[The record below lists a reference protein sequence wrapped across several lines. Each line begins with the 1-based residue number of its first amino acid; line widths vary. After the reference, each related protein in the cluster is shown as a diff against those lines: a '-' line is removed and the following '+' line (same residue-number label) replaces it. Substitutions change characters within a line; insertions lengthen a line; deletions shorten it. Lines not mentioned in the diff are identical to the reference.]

1 MAKKFLSILLCAI
14 LIASSVVMASAATAK
29 SSTGDTAYAT
39 AARQLDNNYGYNG
52 NDLGAT
58 YSKESTTFKVWAPTA
73 SKITLNRYATGSDSE
88 KGAAD
93 LGKTE
98 LEKELKTAGDEST
111 FTGIWKTTVEG
122 DLLNTYYTYTITAKN
137 VTGSKETTKETA
149 DVYSVATGVNGKRS
163 MVCDLSKTNPDGWDK
178 DAHVVQDRSTQTSV
192 WEIHVKD
199 FSFDE
204 NSGVTEANR
213 GKYLAFTETGTTLK
227 NEGKVATCVDYLKNL
242 GVTAVQI
249 NPFYDYGSID
259 EAAASSTGFNWG
271 YDPVNY
277 NVPEGSYSSNPYD
290 GNVRIKEC
298 KSMIQALHKAGISV
312 IMDVVYNHTFSTD
325 SCFEY
330 TVPNYYYRMKSD
342 GGYSNGSGCG
352 NETASENLMFRNY
365 MIQSCLYWVNEY
377 HIDGFRFDLMG
388 LHDCETMNLIRDEID
403 KVDPKITMWGE
414 GWTGGSST
422 FPSTTCSGAAFK
434 QATQAG
440 APVLNE
446 RIAFFNDGIRDGLKG
461 GVFQKTNTGW
471 VQGTKG
477 SYITVANGILA
488 NTKSGTWHSKQP
500 SQCVTYASC
509 HDNQTLW
516 DRLAD
521 SQNLTEYFR
530 KRHPLLVSESKLT
543 GGIMAMSQGVFF
555 TLAGE
560 EMGRSKD
567 NDANSYKS
575 SPDLNKIDWSL
586 AKSNAD
592 IVSYYKGMLDIRKH
606 FSPLTDDT
614 NESAKDYLLYSGVDA
629 SFTYAAVWTNK
640 KEGEWKKLA
649 VLANTDSKA
658 AEFTLNEYEGTT
670 DWVIIA
676 NDQQAGVKKLAS
688 NGKKFTIPAKSMIV
702 AVDKA
707 SFDKVALK
715 SDQGTVNVLAKNA
728 VTGEVLDKYSITG
741 KIGSAYSIA
750 QPSVGTKYDITEV
763 KGNMDGTFTEADQ
776 NVELNYGFYAP
787 ESVKKDINGDSK
799 TNICDVTFI
808 QKGIAKIINFTDE
821 QKALADV
828 NVDGV
833 VDINDATMLQKH
845 IAKQSVGTGKVTVNY
860 YENNTTYKIAKSVTY
875 EGRVGETYVL
885 PVAKALGYAI
895 DETKLPPES
904 VKVPYGEAE
913 YSFYYN
919 TASTDVSLHVKHSGD
934 KTWVPTLWIWGSS
947 EGEDSPYNYS
957 KVTKWPG
964 GTFTDDDIVDGWY
977 VYNFK
982 ASTNDDAYNIII
994 SDNGSPQS
1002 GDCKGFINNELWIVI
1017 DDSKDGINLVFYDVD
1032 PDKNPDAKPILET

>member
-1 MAKKFLSILLCAI
+1 MAKKILSIVLCAV

-29 SSTGDTAYAT
+29 SASGDTAYSN
-39 AARQLDNNYGYNG
+39 AARQLDKDYGYNG

-58 YSKESTTFKVWAPTA
+58 YTKESTTFKVWAPTA
-73 SKITLNRYATGSDSE
+73 SKITLNRFATGSDAE
-88 KGAAD
+88 KGAKD

-98 LEKELKTAGDEST
+98 LEKELKTPGDEST
-111 FTGIWKTTVEG
+111 FTGIWKATVEG
-122 DLLNTYYTYTITAKN
+122 DLVNTYYTYTITAKN

-149 DVYSVATGVNGKRS
+149 DVYSIATGVNGKRS

-178 DAHVVQDRSTQTSV
+178 DVHVVQDRSTQSSV

-204 NSGVTEANR
+204 NSGVSEANR
-213 GKYLAFTETGTTLK
+213 GKFLGFTEKGTTLK
-227 NEGKVATCVDYLKNL
+227 NEGKVATCVDYLKDL

-249 NPFYDYGSID
+249 NPFYDFGSID
-259 EAAASSTGFNWG
+259 EAAASSGAFNWG

-298 KSMIQALHKAGISV
+298 KAMIKALHDAGISV

-330 TVPNYYYRMKSD
+330 TVPNYYYHMKSD
-342 GGYSNGSGCG
+342 GGFSNGSGCG
-352 NETASENLMFRNY
+352 NETASDNLMYRNY

-388 LHDCETMNLIRDEID
+388 LHDCETMNLIREEMD
-403 KVDPKITMWGE
+403 KVNPKLTIWGE
-414 GWTGGSST
+414 GWTGGSAN
-422 FPSTTCSGAAFK
+422 FPSTTCSGTAVK
-434 QATQAG
+434 QAIQSNAS
-440 APVLNE
+440 ALNE
-446 RIAFFNDGIRDGLKG
+446 RVAFFNDGIRDGIKG

-477 SYITVANGILA
+477 SYQSVTYGILA
-488 NTKSGTWHSKQP
+488 NTKSGNWHAKQP

-521 SQNLTEYFR
+521 SQNLTDYFR
-530 KRHPLLVSESKLT
+530 KRHPVLVAESKLT
-543 GGIMAMSQGVFF
+543 GGILAMSQGVFF

-592 IVSYYKGMLDIRKH
+592 IVSYYKGLLDIRKH

-614 NESAKDYLLYSGVDA
+614 NNSQSGYLVYSGKDA
-629 SFTYAAVWTNK
+629 SYTYSAVWTNST
-640 KEGEWKKLA
+640 EGEWNKLA
-649 VLANTDSKA
+649 VLMNTDSKEA
-658 AEFTLNEYEGTT
+658 TITLNEIGGNK
-670 DWVIIA
+670 DWVVIA
-676 NDQQAGVKKLAS
+676 DDKQAGVKKLS
-688 NGKKFTIPAKSMIV
+688 ESGNEFKLPAKSMII

-715 SDQGTVNVLAKNA
+715 SDLGTVNVLAKNA
-728 VTGEVLDKYSITG
+728 VTGEVLDEYSITG
-741 KIGSAYSIA
+741 KIGSTYSIA
-750 QPSVGTKYDITEV
+750 EPSVSKIYDVVGVE
-763 KGNMDGTFTEADQ
+763 GSMDGKYTAEDQ
-776 NVELNYGFYAP
+776 NVVISCGFYKP
-787 ESVKKDINGDSK
+787 ESVKKDINGDNAV
-799 TNICDVTFI
+799 NIGDVTFI
-808 QKGIAKIINFTDE
+808 QKIVAKKVTPTE
-821 QKALADV
+821 AQTQLADV
-828 NVDGV
+828 NLDGEV
-833 VDINDATMLQKH
+833 TVEDATMLQKSL
-845 IAKQSVGTGKVTVNY
+845 AKMSVGTGKVTVNY
-860 YENNTTYKIAKSVTY
+860 LENGSPYKVTGSVTY
-875 EGRVGETYVL
+875 EGRVGETYKL
-885 PVAKALGYAI
+885 TPAKALGYAV
-895 DETKLPPES
+895 DESKLPPSEI
-904 VKVPYGEAE
+904 KIPYGEVE
-913 YSFYYN
+913 YNFYYN
-919 TASTDVSLHVKHSGD
+919 TASTDVTIRVKHSGD
-934 KTWVPTLWIWGSS
+934 KTWAPTLWIWGSS
-947 EGEDSPYNYS
+947 EGEDSSYNYS
-957 KVTKWPG
+957 KVRTWPG
-964 GTFTDDDIVDGWY
+964 GTFTDEDIVNGWY
-977 VYNFK
+977 EYKFT
-982 ASTNDDAYNIII
+982 ASTNDDAYNIIV
-994 SDNGSPQS
+994 SENGSPQS

-1032 PDKNPDAKPILET
+1032 PDKNPDAKPIMET